1 MNVLVA
7 SDTLRLNINSL
18 DYGILAVYFAVVM
31 RSMTPEP
38 SPGS

>member
-1 MNVLVA
+1 MYVLAA
-7 SDTLRLNINSL
+7 SDTLRIDISSL